1 MNMLKTFKNLF
12 EIFMKILENLDS
24 LKVKELQRSSSRLS
38 KDFEE
43 IKTIFLSH
51 MIKVGKY
58 LPQKIHQVATS
69 KRKQNYII
77 FSGCHWVF
85 FPGMFL

>member
-1 MNMLKTFKNLF
+1 MKTFF
-12 EIFMKILENLDS
+12 E
-24 LKVKELQRSSSRLS
+24 
-38 KDFEE
+38 DFEE

-51 MIKVGKY
+51 MIKDKKY
-58 LPQKIHQVATS
+58 LPQKIHQVSMCDRVLVATS

-85 FPGMFL
+85 FPGTFL